1 MAKWLGYILAII
13 GAIGVL
19 LRTEMIK
26 KLVPITLPAITQ
38 TTYFMIGSVVVVVIG
53 LALTMMGGGG
63 MRRSKGGG
71 EVPIYS
77 GNQIVGYRRV

>member
-1 MAKWLGYILAII
+1 MKIVGYIIAII
-13 GAIGVL
+13 GMIGVL
-19 LRTEMIK
+19 LKTEMVK
-26 KLVPITLPAITQ
+26 KLIPITLPAITQ

-63 MRRSKGGG
+63 MRRAKSGG

>member
-1 MAKWLGYILAII
+1 MKIVGYIIAII
-13 GAIGVL
+13 GMIGVL
-19 LRTEMIK
+19 LKTEMVK
-26 KLVPITLPAITQ
+26 KLIPITLPPFTQ

-53 LALTMMGGGG
+53 LALTMMGPGG